1 MNDNSPKG
9 RRRDVRADL
18 LDLIAQM
25 PEDEQAPYREVVDE
39 MTDKDIEEG
48 HGLLRS
54 QLLYILDL

>member
-1 MNDNSPKG
+1 MNDNPPEG
-9 RRRDVRADL
+9 RPLDMRADL

-25 PEDEQAPYREVVDE
+25 PEDEQAAYREVVDE

-48 HGLLRS
+48 YGLLRS